1 MKQRGNIILGIIL
14 IFAVVILVQA
24 QTAVEPI
31 HWSELTPFLIDLN
44 GWEADDDAEGQ
55 TSNMMGTSIT
65 VVERSYANENRS
77 VKITITDS
85 GYVQMV
91 LAGIKMM
98 MQFEVDSS
106 DEYIKKV
113 TVDDFPGVEKYN
125 YDNKDAELILV
136 LKDRFLIMIEG
147 DEFEKN
153 QVSELIDIAKALNLS
168 GIAALAK

>member
-1 MKQRGNIILGIIL
+1 MKERRNIILGIIL

-31 HWSELTPFLIDLN
+31 HWSKLTPFLIDLD

-55 TSNMMGTSIT
+55 TTNLMGTSVT
-65 VVERSYANENRS
+65 VVERSFTNENRS
-77 VKITITDS
+77 LKITITDS

-91 LAGIKMM
+91 MAGIRMM

-106 DEYIKKV
+106 EEYVKKV
-113 TVDDFPGVEKYN
+113 TVDDFPGVDKYN
-125 YDNKDAELILV
+125 YDDKDAELILV
-136 LKDRFLIMIEG
+136 LKDRFLVMLEG
-147 DEFEKN
+147 DEFEKD
-153 QVSELIDIAKALNLS
+153 QVSELTEIAKALDLS